1 MPISEKNMVHEEK
14 VSYVALGKN
23 FYLVN
28 YYLIQLLFKKFQN
41 SISVDFMF
49 LYRLD
54 AWIIIVQRSDWF

>member
-1 MPISEKNMVHEEK
+1 MVHEEK

-54 AWIIIVQRSDWF
+54 A